1 MKGLY
6 VEDDLELSKVV
17 IENLNDRGLKV
28 DWVRSV
34 NDAIQFLNNEN
45 YKFYIIDIGLTDG
58 LGYEVADY
66 IKFKNLSGPLLF
78 LTARSSANDRLK
90 GYEYGACEYIPKP
103 FLFEE
108 LWLRLDHAL
117 EEHGEPETL
126 QLSKDVSFNVLEMMV
141 YGLDE
146 TAKDKGVELT
156 KKEALFLKKIFEKRP
171 KPFERSEIL
180 DVVWSKD
187 SFPTE
192 RTVDNLVVKLR
203 QKLMHLGACIKSVRG
218 VGYKWSADDE

>member
-6 VEDDLELSKVV
+6 VEDDFELSKVV
-17 IENLNDRGLKV
+17 IENLEDRGLKV
-28 DWVRSV
+28 KWVRSV
-34 NDAIQFLNNEN
+34 KEAISLLKSEN
-45 YKFYIIDIGLTDG
+45 FKFYILDISLTDG
-58 LGYEVADY
+58 LGYEVAEY
-66 IKFKNLSGPLLF
+66 IKAHQLTGPVIF
-78 LTARSSANDRLK
+78 LTARSNANDRLK

-117 EEHGEPETL
+117 EEHGDPDS
-126 QLSKDVSFNVLEMMV
+126 LSLTDNVSFNVSEMMI
-141 YGLDE
+141 YGLNE
-146 TAKDKGVELT
+146 NGVVLT
-156 KKEALFLKKIFEKRP
+156 KKECLFLKKIFEKKP

-203 QKLMHLGACIKSVRG
+203 QKLMHLGTNIKSVRG
-218 VGYKWSADDE
+218 VGYKWSSDDE

>member
-1 MKGLY
+1 MSMTGLY

-17 IENLNDRGLKV
+17 IENLTDRGLKV
-28 DWVRSV
+28 KWVRSV
-34 NDAIQFLNNEN
+34 KEALELLKGERF
-45 YKFYIIDIGLTDG
+45 KFYILDISLTDG

-66 IKFKNLSGPLLF
+66 IKSEQLSGPVIF
-78 LTARSSANDRLK
+78 LTARSNANDRLK

-117 EEHGEPETL
+117 EEHGDPETL
-126 QLSKDVSFNVLEMMV
+126 KLSDDVSFNVSEMVV
-141 YGLDE
+141 YGLNE
-146 TAKDKGVELT
+146 NGVILT
-156 KKEALFLKKIFEKRP
+156 KKESLFLKKIFEKKP

-203 QKLMHLGACIKSVRG
+203 QKLMHLGANIKSVRG
-218 VGYKWSADDE
+218 VGYKWSSDDES